1 MIEHWIDAVQDVWA
15 TIQGDGF
22 KYVRAPYMF
31 TRADFPTAIDPS
43 DLLSSPM
50 ALSITGEIQF
60 KYSAGG
66 PNEGFY
72 QGITQFHVSPDLNM
86 GHVPKLLK
94 WPGLIAAKAAG
105 NMKLGG
111 LVHNFVLQNRPDQIT
126 GPVELQFGDETP
138 HWGFIVYWEVKEN
151 LNTALTAA
159 TGE

>member
-1 MIEHWIDAVQDVWA
+1 MIPNWIDAVQDVWA
-15 TIQGDGF
+15 GITGDGF
-22 KYVRAPYMF
+22 KNVRAPYLIK
-31 TRADFPTAIDPS
+31 TAQFPSAIDPK
-43 DLLSSPM
+43 DLQAHPI
-50 ALSITGEIQF
+50 ALSFVGETQF

-72 QGITQFHVSPDLNM
+72 NGVTEFHVSPSLDM
-86 GHVPKLLK
+86 GLMPSLMQ
-94 WPGLIAAKAAG
+94 WPGLIAQAADG
-105 NMKLGG
+105 QMKLGG

-126 GPVELQFGDETP
+126 GPVELQYGDETP